1 MDELLTVT
9 EVAERLGC
17 SPATIRYW
25 IHTGKIEA
33 VPLPTRG
40 RYPRYR
46 VRKAIVEAFEQQQK
60 QQADVWEHLLR
71 NS

>member
-9 EVAERLGC
+9 EVAERFGC

-40 RYPRYR
+40 RHPRYR
-46 VRKAIVEAFEQQQK
+46 MRKAMVEAIEQQQK
-60 QQADVWEHLLR
+60 HLSDVWEALLK